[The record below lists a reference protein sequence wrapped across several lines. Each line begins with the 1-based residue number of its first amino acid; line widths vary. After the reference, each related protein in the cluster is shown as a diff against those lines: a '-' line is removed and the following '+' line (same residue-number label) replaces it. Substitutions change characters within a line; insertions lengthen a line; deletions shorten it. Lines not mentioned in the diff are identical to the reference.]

1 MPGGYLLDTHVFLGL
16 ANPAQPPTGALARVL
31 GDPTARVHLSVVT
44 VAETCIK
51 AALGKLP
58 LPPAIEADPAV
69 GFRAA
74 CEEAG
79 YILLPIDVEH
89 AAVLRTLPPHHK
101 DPFDHLI
108 IAQAKVEG
116 ATIITSDRVF
126 TEYGVRCFPAG
137 R

>member
-51 AALGKLP
+51 AALGKLS
-58 LPPAIEADPAV
+58 LPPTIEADPAA

-74 CEEAG
+74 CEDAG

-89 AAVLRTLPPHHK
+89 AAILRTLPQHHK
-101 DPFDHLI
+101 DPFDRLL
-108 IAQAKVEG
+108 IAQAMHEG
-116 ATIITSDRVF
+116 LTLISRDHALSAYSGLELLR
-126 TEYGVRCFPAG
+126 P
-137 R
+137 